1 MVRSGA
7 SVRVRMSEMSPP
19 CTSTDHIR
27 SLERSNDEDLLQLEN
42 RTALKLG
49 LQQLNLQLVD
59 VKHTGTCIQNVNR
72 HAIKCYQCFSTK
84 SWDDCVPG
92 NDTACPF
99 PRLNSCL
106 KVKLEGE
113 KEGKNINFF
122 VKSCDVKSN
131 CYKDNCKSVAQNRN
145 MKFKDCDVNCCDTD
159 LCNGAK
165 ATMVSSF
172 LFLACA
178 LVANFR

>member
-1 MVRSGA
+1 MVLQEVLHNTAPLNGLL
-7 SVRVRMSEMSPP
+7 
-19 CTSTDHIR
+19 
-27 SLERSNDEDLLQLEN
+27 SLKRAYSSDLLLWF
-42 RTALKLG
+42 AG
-49 LQQLNLQLVD
+49 
-59 VKHTGTCIQNVNR
+59 
-72 HAIKCYQCFSTK
+72 HAIKCYKCFSTK

-99 PRLNSCL
+99 PQFNSCL

-113 KEGKNINFF
+113 KEGKNVNFF
-122 VKSCDVKSN
+122 VKSCTGKNN

-145 MKFKDCDVNCCDTD
+145 MKFKDCDLNCCDTD

>member
-1 MVRSGA
+1 MVLQEVLHNTAPLNGLL
-7 SVRVRMSEMSPP
+7 
-19 CTSTDHIR
+19 
-27 SLERSNDEDLLQLEN
+27 SLKRAYSSDLLLWFAE
-42 RTALKLG
+42 
-49 LQQLNLQLVD
+49 
-59 VKHTGTCIQNVNR
+59 
-72 HAIKCYQCFSTK
+72 HAIKCYQCTSTK

-92 NDTACPF
+92 NDTACPL

-113 KEGKNINFF
+113 KEGKIINLF
-122 VKSCDVKSN
+122 VKSCDEKSN
-131 CYKDNCKSVAQNRN
+131 CYKDHCKSVAQNRN